1 MMVSEQKLADDD
13 EAPGKKAEKSAANTS
28 LLDMMIAERVV
39 QSKLTRVSEIDRQIS
54 TFVIAGNFS
63 IFVQHILF
71 NKF

>member
-13 EAPGKKAEKSAANTS
+13 EAPAKKAEKSAANTS

-39 QSKLTRVSEIDRQIS
+39 QAKLTRVSEIDRQIS